1 MLDLRIKSE
10 YYTLRKVDQ
19 DLNTRKEKSMIKGI
33 IIALGIAYGFY
44 KVRLERAKVIN
55 QELQNKK
62 LKQELEQNKN

>member
-1 MLDLRIKSE
+1 
-10 YYTLRKVDQ
+10 
-19 DLNTRKEKSMIKGI
+19 MIKGI